1 MNIND
6 EIRIPLSVAEHLKNK
21 EFYTEDIGRS
31 DSSVLIFPD
40 CVLKIEKTSE
50 LSDNEHEMLL
60 WMDGKLPAPRV
71 IAFDRENGS
80 NYLLMTKQNGKMA
93 CDCGLS
99 EEEVSRLLAKGLKML
114 WQTDISFCPNRR
126 TILSQLDEAKKKL
139 TDGSLEGSFPNHKE
153 FSDFETLW
161 SYLFKIA
168 PQDDF
173 VFSHGDYCL
182 PNVFLSDDG
191 ISGFLDLGRAGV
203 SDRYEDIYMCLWSMR
218 YNFVTLGNMEESR
231 FTDCEAI
238 FFEELGIEKD
248 LGKLRFFELLDEFW
262 I

>member
-1 MNIND
+1 MKANN
-6 EIRIPLSVAEHLKNK
+6 EITFPQSIAERLGN
-21 EFYTEDIGRS
+21 ETFRTDDIGRS
-31 DSSVLIFPD
+31 DSSVLVFSD

-50 LSDNEHEMLL
+50 LSDTEHEMLL

-71 IAFDRENGS
+71 IAFERENGF
-80 NYLLMTKQNGKMA
+80 NYLLMTKQHGKMA
-93 CDCGLS
+93 CNCGLS

-114 WQTDISFCPNRR
+114 WETKISDCPKKR
-126 TILSQLDEAKKKL
+126 TLLSMLAETEQKIK
-139 TDGSLEGSFPNHKE
+139 DGSLQGLTPVHKE
-153 FSDFETLW
+153 FSDFE
-161 SYLFKIA
+161 SVFAYLSQNI
-168 PQDDF
+168 PQEDP

-182 PNVFLSDDG
+182 PNVFLDENGVCS
-191 ISGFLDLGRAGV
+191 FLDLGRAGI

-231 FTDCEAI
+231 FSRCENI

-248 LGKLRFFELLDEFW
+248 LKKLYFFELLDEFW